1 MSDFGTAKDAEIFG
15 IPVVINFWLFGVLG
29 FR

>member
-1 MSDFGTAKDAEIFG
+1 MSDFGTAKGRDFG